1 MAVFPKIQ
9 SPCPYRANLAAV
21 MDGDMC
27 RMCKRQVVDIS
38 AMGDQARM
46 DFLAGCKTEVC
57 ISYKAPALIAAA
69 AMAVAVTAIPVAAAA
84 QDAAPEM
91 EWVVVGGMTKPDKA
105 EYVRDDRNTPP
116 LPVVYEDDQP
126 AAKPAPAP
134 AKN

>member
-27 RMCKRQVVDIS
+27 RLCKRQVVDIS

-57 ISYKAPALIAAA
+57 ISYTAPALIAAA
-69 AMAVAVTAIPVAAAA
+69 AMAVAASAIPVAAAA
-84 QDAAPEM
+84 QDTVPQE
-91 EWVVVGGMTKPDKA
+91 EWLVVGGMTKPDKA
-105 EYVRDDRNTPP
+105 EYVRDDRDTPP
-116 LPVVYEDDQP
+116 LPVVYEDDGAAQP
-126 AAKPAPAP
+126 AAEP
-134 AKN
+134 AKK